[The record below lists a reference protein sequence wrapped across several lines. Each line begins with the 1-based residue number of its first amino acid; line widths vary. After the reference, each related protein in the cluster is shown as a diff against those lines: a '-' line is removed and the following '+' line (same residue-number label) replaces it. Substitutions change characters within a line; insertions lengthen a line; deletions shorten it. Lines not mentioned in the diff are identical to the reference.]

1 MPLRCGT
8 RSCMRSTAPS
18 TSTPCRHERGHR
30 DRDRAIV
37 SFAGNFSETEEECTV
52 KAILQ
57 NLLWWSTSPS
67 SRCGA
72 FMLIG
77 VLTRFWDPF
86 VMELLRTPH
95 TFMNSAAYESALVPV
110 FDRLYAVAVRLEAIL
125 APVLEPAGNGP
136 MANSYW
142 WFQIMRCRGSG
153 ITTGPSFIIISR
165 GEGAPDAHA
174 NYFMVFGTMTEAPNK
189 NQCLNVECKTQT
201 GTHGTIRNIVTWV
214 TIVTV
219 DITAHHT
226 SSRLITPSPPPL
238 PVTGVL
244 SNTLQSLLHA
254 RAVRLGR
261 TTDAVSKVPPPHS
274 STSYDARPARRARHQ
289 RALGAANIYDA

>member
-1 MPLRCGT
+1 MTVLPPEPTPLFVMIVLNVKNPEGLGMKLDGT
-8 RSCMRSTAPS
+8 AAEAFDSLVKNYEQVTDMGLVNALCTLHTAVLSPS
-18 TSTPCRHERGHR
+18 TLMSEHITRMCMLWSDANEMGAKIGDPTSRG
-30 DRDRAIV
+30 IFIL
-37 SFAGNFSETEEECTV
+37 SLGAG
-52 KAILQ
+52 
-57 NLLWWSTSPS
+57 
-67 SRCGA
+67 
-72 FMLIG
+72 
-77 VLTRFWDPF
+77 WDN
-86 VMELLRTPH
+86 V
-95 TFMNSAAYESALVPV
+95 VPV
-110 FDRLYAVAVRLEAIL
+110 LHTYTKSADVINFVTMHVERLSRDVPAASTTTSTQALATNTYEARRAARRAL
-125 APVLEPAGNGP
+125 
-136 MANSYW
+136 
-142 WFQIMRCRGSG
+142 
-153 ITTGPSFIIISR
+153 
-165 GEGAPDAHA
+165 
-174 NYFMVFGTMTEAPNK
+174 
-189 NQCLNVECKTQT
+189 T

-214 TIVTV
+214 TIVTA